1 MANDPYYFTHDAN
14 AASDPKIKA
23 MIRKYGCE
31 GYGRYWIVIEML
43 RTQAG
48 YKIEDKP
55 YNWDALAEQMHCTS
69 DALALYI
76 KDCIGVFELFIQDEA
91 GFIYSQSLLKRM
103 VHLDGV
109 RAQRVRAAEAMHK
122 IRREKEDAWKE

>member
-14 AASDPKIKA
+14 ASGDPKIKA
-23 MIRKYGCE
+23 MIRKYGAE
-31 GYGRYWIVIEML
+31 GYGRFWIVIEML

-55 YNWDALAEQMHCTS
+55 YNWEALAEQMHCTS

-76 KDCIGVFELFIQDEA
+76 KDCIEVFELFVRDES
-91 GFIYSQSLLKRM
+91 GFIYSASLLKRM
-103 VHLDGV
+103 THLDTI
-109 RAQRVRAAEAMHK
+109 RAKRVRAAE
-122 IRREKEDAWKE
+122 ESWKNR